1 MALVEFV
8 NNSPPYLNA
17 DNLNNNFTEC
27 NNIIDSGSNANGSYM
42 KFNDGTLIQRGGGQC
57 PANVAYVEVTYPIPF
72 IDTNYTIIANH
83 KYTGGS
89 GYGGS
94 TQNNNIVV
102 SQAWHNDAGY
112 IYSNLPDLTVATYP
126 RNVQYIAI
134 GRWKS

>member
-1 MALVEFV
+1 MAKYLQNSADVEI
-8 NNSPPYLNA
+8 NETG
-17 DNLNNNFTEC
+17 DNLQFEVVKSYFE
-27 NNIIDSGSNANGSYM
+27 SGSNVNGSYM
-42 KFNDGTLIQRGGGQC
+42 KFNDGTLIQRGVGQC

-112 IYSNLPDLTVATYP
+112 IYSNLPDLTAATYP

-134 GRWKS
+134 GRWKA